1 MAATRH
7 TKTTGAKRTVTGKPG
22 NPGNPAK
29 PGAPAGTS
37 PAASPAA
44 PRVEGTRSTA
54 EAIGAASR
62 GPARGPVTRPPP
74 REPPRSPVAAPTRA
88 PVRSSSS
95 RRRVPGDASLGSLTS
110 TASRVVGQAASI
122 LEEEISAGIS
132 AARQVEERFLDVAAL
147 RARDPN
153 EIMQRFRQDAHELV
167 DIVLDVVTTLVD
179 RAANLTGLADG
190 SKKTLPPGSER
201 RSGHGQPGTG
211 PDPGAHGRVATLSRG
226 PIRAGERME
235 LAIAVNNDSDEPI
248 AGLAFQCSDL
258 IGPAGKTIAAK
269 HITIT
274 PSALD
279 LGPRG
284 EARVAIAIGVPA
296 DALPGLYSGVFQAD
310 KLPDVRAIV
319 LVDVMA
325 PQ

>member
-1 MAATRH
+1 VSS
-7 TKTTGAKRTVTGKPG
+7 K
-22 NPGNPAK
+22 
-29 PGAPAGTS
+29 
-37 PAASPAA
+37 
-44 PRVEGTRSTA
+44 
-54 EAIGAASR
+54 
-62 GPARGPVTRPPP
+62 
-74 REPPRSPVAAPTRA
+74 RA
-88 PVRSSSS
+88 PS
-95 RRRVPGDASLGSLTS
+95 DASLGALTS

-147 RARDPN
+147 RTRDPD

-167 DIVLDVVTTLVD
+167 DIVIDVITTLVD
-179 RAANLTGLADG
+179 RAANLTGLAEG
-190 SKKTLPPGSER
+190 SKKPLPSGSER
-201 RSGHGQPGTG
+201 RSGRGQAGKG
-211 PDPGAHGRVATLSRG
+211 PDAGTHGGLTTLSKG

-235 LAIAVNNDSDEPI
+235 LALAVHSDSDDPI
-248 AGLAFQCSDL
+248 AGLSFQCSDL
-258 IGPAGKTIAAK
+258 VGPAGKTIAAK

-274 PSALD
+274 PSAVD

-284 EARVAIAIGVPA
+284 EARVAIVIEVPG

-319 LVDVMA
+319 LVDVLA